1 MSLEVNQGT
10 LGGPIPG
17 QLITITN
24 VSAQLNSA
32 ALLYEFITP
41 DPLQPIPRALESSYF
56 SIVSYPTK
64 LGTSLAAGAT
74 ANFTLASVQLT
85 SIPRRIYIFGRPDD
99 SLQTAT
105 TSDAYFTIP
114 QLSNP
119 LTVTWNNYQLF
130 SQFTPEDLYN
140 MSVKNGLEM
149 SYSQFMNFTGSIVCI
164 DCKICNH

>member
-1 MSLEVNQGT
+1 MNYTCTFTNLARLMSLEVNQGT
-10 LGGPIPG
+10 LGGPSG
-17 QLITITN
+17 LITITG

-64 LGTSLAAGAT
+64 LGVSLAAGAT

-85 SIPRRIYIFGRPDD
+85 SIPRRIYLFGRPDD

-114 QLSNP
+114 QLTNP
-119 LTVTWNNYQLF
+119 LILAA
-130 SQFTPEDLYN
+130 LY
-140 MSVKNGLEM
+140 L
-149 SYSQFMNFTGSIVCI
+149 
-164 DCKICNH
+164 KIY